1 MAHRLTDI
9 TTPQSKSP
17 PVHCMSRDIEIAM
30 ALATHAPN
38 GEAASRVRERLRGY
52 IALLAAPAESQV
64 RRMEQSRERDVAT
77 GTVRHARSLAGSGGD
92 PAATLRLLAKS
103 VQQLLRYA
111 ADEIPAQLTEGGGA
125 GAAGLLCPLSPG
137 PPLPSPEQEGIA
149 HPYGRGQP
157 VRAHREETVMEQSKS
172 EHALQSGPVVEAPDG
187 ADSIVAPS
195 SVVRIED
202 VEDEGP

>member
-1 MAHRLTDI
+1 MAHTLTD
-9 TTPQSKSP
+9 TAP
-17 PVHCMSRDIEIAM
+17 PHHEPVAVSCMSRDIEIAI
-30 ALATHAPN
+30 ALATHAPT

-52 IALLAAPAESQV
+52 ITLLAAPAERQA

-77 GTVRHARSLAGSGGD
+77 GTIRYARSLATSGGD
-92 PAATLRLLAKS
+92 PAATLRLLAKR
-103 VQQLLRYA
+103 VQHLLRYA
-111 ADEIPAQLTEGGGA
+111 ADAIPAQPMKPTGTRESRPLRPLT
-125 GAAGLLCPLSPG
+125 LV
-137 PPLPSPEQEGIA
+137 PPLPPCAQEGIS
-149 HPYGRGQP
+149 PYGRGQP

-172 EHALQSGPVVEAPDG
+172 EHALEAGPLVATPDG